1 MKKLD
6 RFLFSVPSLGCA
18 LVPEWDDR
26 AGRGRAVSVAF
37 APSRLAGWLMILLL
51 LGCCLAAGPGA
62 EGLVV
67 IEHRKIG
74 SFPIGFDLVSELN

>member
-1 MKKLD
+1 M
-6 RFLFSVPSLGCA
+6 RWFRNEVTERGGEEQFLWL
-18 LVPEWDDR
+18 LLLQDW
-26 AGRGRAVSVAF
+26 
-37 APSRLAGWLMILLL
+37 LAGWLMILLLLLL

-74 SFPIGFDLVSELN
+74 SFSVGFDLVSELN

>member
-1 MKKLD
+1 MTE
-6 RFLFSVPSLGCA
+6 RGGEEQFLWL
-18 LVPEWDDR
+18 LLLQDW
-26 AGRGRAVSVAF
+26 
-37 APSRLAGWLMILLL
+37 LAGWLMILLLLL

-74 SFPIGFDLVSELN
+74 SFSVGFDLVSELN

>member
-1 MKKLD
+1 MTEREGKSSFCGFCFFKI
-6 RFLFSVPSLGCA
+6 G
-18 LVPEWDDR
+18 W
-26 AGRGRAVSVAF
+26 
-37 APSRLAGWLMILLL
+37 LAGWLMILLLLL

-74 SFPIGFDLVSELN
+74 SFSVGFDLVSELN